1 VDIGAYQVFTLNY
14 FSNGAVADGTNVTS
28 YINQSNLILAVQ
40 SDYSDPFLDATNQI
54 GKVYVYYQHSAGR
67 EQKKLIHTG
76 SNLSAVVQWSPYAL
90 DGTWQ
95 KIKAK
100 VFDNEGASHI
110 IYRNIIGSGE
120 DIMHSS
126 GAIHLNVS

>member
-1 VDIGAYQVFTLNY
+1 MSTSY
-14 FSNGAVADGTNVTS
+14 FDQTSVADGTNVTS
-28 YINQSNLILAVQ
+28 FINQPNLISAIQ
-40 SDYSDPFLDATNQI
+40 SDYPDSYLDATNQI

-95 KIKAK
+95 KIKIK

-120 DIMHSS
+120 DITHSS
-126 GAIHLNVS
+126 GSIHLNVS